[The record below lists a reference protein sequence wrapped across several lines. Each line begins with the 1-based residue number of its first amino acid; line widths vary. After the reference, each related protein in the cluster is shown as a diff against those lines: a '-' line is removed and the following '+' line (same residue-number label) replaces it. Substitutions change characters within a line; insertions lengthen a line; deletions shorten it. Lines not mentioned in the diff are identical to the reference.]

1 MYRKFTADR
10 IFNGYDFLPGGS
22 VLLLNESA
30 VVQDIVPIADAG
42 DDVEALPGMLMP
54 GMVNAHCHIE
64 LSHLKNKI
72 DRHSGL
78 VDFVLSLMS
87 KRALFVE
94 AREQAMRDAAD
105 ELLQSGTVAVGDIC
119 NGTDSISLKR
129 HSPLYW
135 HNFIELTGFV
145 ESTAIQRMDEG
156 KRVLR
161 SFRNELPQ
169 FPSGLSPH
177 AAYSVSPALFELLNV
192 ETDGA
197 LISIHNQETPGED
210 MFIAEGRGDLLRLY
224 QHLGIDISSYRPTGK
239 SSLQSWL
246 PYLHRGQKIISV
258 HNSFTSEADIA
269 YQAGHTDLHR
279 DFYYC
284 TCPGANLFIEE
295 RMPDLYAMWI
305 SGCRM
310 LVGTDSYASNDSL
323 NLWHEVRRIRSTFP
337 DIPEQSVLQWVTSQA
352 AEAFDISERYGSF
365 HKGSQPGIV
374 QVYNDEARLVMH

>member
-87 KRALFVE
+87 KRASFE
-94 AREQAMRDAAD
+94 DAKEQAMRDAAD
-105 ELLQSGTVAVGDIC
+105 ELLKSGTVAVGDIC

-197 LISIHNQETPGED
+197 LISIHNQETTGED
-210 MFIAEGRGDLLRLY
+210 LFISEGRGDLLRLY
-224 QHLGIDISSYRPTGK
+224 QHLGIDISSYRPTEIGRA
-239 SSLQSWL
+239 SCRE
-246 PYLHRGQKIISV
+246 RG
-258 HNSFTSEADIA
+258 
-269 YQAGHTDLHR
+269 
-279 DFYYC
+279 
-284 TCPGANLFIEE
+284 
-295 RMPDLYAMWI
+295 
-305 SGCRM
+305 
-310 LVGTDSYASNDSL
+310 
-323 NLWHEVRRIRSTFP
+323 
-337 DIPEQSVLQWVTSQA
+337 
-352 AEAFDISERYGSF
+352 
-365 HKGSQPGIV
+365 
-374 QVYNDEARLVMH
+374 